1 MMRGSKAIFIGFIV
15 VVITLSGCDRTK
27 EIRVSDDAK
36 KEAEVRA
43 DNNKIR
49 TEPVLKKKLSGLDR
63 KRILFWI
70 DDENI
75 LLKDISNEKL
85 ILYSYNLEREEST
98 EILNDTNITKIYDRE
113 SNSGVILIGNDK
125 QAFVYDPK
133 ERNIK
138 KVLDFDEEFKDGI
151 PGLNSTKEKQ
161 DLSKCSIHLDKKGYI
176 SYISKIK
183 LNNTAEYTIFNYEDN
198 RKNIIDSRYS
208 LRGINGKFDLTGKNI
223 YVEEVNK
230 ITKLN
235 LETGY
240 KSSIELSQPKIINVF
255 EDGTLFVSCL
265 QENGNSYDCDR
276 RYRVDFDNKKVTRYD
291 TSYEGKNLAIA
302 SIDFKNEFVG
312 YTYLGDGDERDK
324 NIAMYGK
331 LEGDKFTVTD
341 KLFKNNEE
349 AGCNY
354 YRDFIFSPDHNRFIT
369 NVTVLKNNDIDDIKK
384 DDEYLFELK

>member
-1 MMRGSKAIFIGFIV
+1 MMHGSKAIFIGFIV

-27 EIRVSDDAK
+27 EIRVSDDVK
-36 KEAEVRA
+36 RETEMKA

-75 LLKDISNEKL
+75 LIKDISSEKL

-98 EILNDTNITKIYDRE
+98 EILNDTNITKIYDEE
-113 SNSGVILIGNDK
+113 SNTGVMLIGNDR

-133 ERNIK
+133 ERNLK

-151 PGLNSTKEKQ
+151 PGLKSPKEKQ

-183 LNNTAEYTIFNYEDN
+183 SNNTAEYTIFNYEDD

-208 LRGINGKFDLTGKNI
+208 LSGINGKFDLTGKKI

-235 LETGY
+235 LETGD

-291 TSYEGKNLAIA
+291 TSYEGKNLTIG

-349 AGCNY
+349 VGCNY

>member
-1 MMRGSKAIFIGFIV
+1 MRGSKAIFIGFIV

-27 EIRVSDDAK
+27 EIRVSDDVK
-36 KEAEVRA
+36 KEAEMRA

-63 KRILFWI
+63 KKILFWI

-75 LLKDISNEKL
+75 LVKDISNEKL
-85 ILYSYNLEREEST
+85 ILYSYNLEREESI
-98 EILNDTNITKIYDRE
+98 EILNDTNITKIYDGE
-113 SNSGVILIGNDK
+113 SNTGVMLIGNDR

-133 ERNIK
+133 DRSLK

-151 PGLNSTKEKQ
+151 PGLKLPKEKQ

-183 LNNTAEYTIFNYEDN
+183 SNNTAEYTIFNYEDN
-198 RKNIIDSRYS
+198 RKNIIDSRFS
-208 LRGINGKFDLTGKNI
+208 LSGINGKFDLTGKKI

-235 LETGY
+235 LETGD
-240 KSSIELSQPKIINVF
+240 KSSIELSEPKIINVF

-291 TSYEGKNLAIA
+291 TSYEGKNLTIG

-369 NVTVLKNNDIDDIKK
+369 NVTVLKNNDIDDVKK